1 VAAGSAAPGGGAM
14 STEVREMFASIAR
27 RYDTANEVL
36 SLGIH
41 KGWRR
46 AAVAV
51 SGAGRGQRVLDCAT
65 GTGDLALE
73 FKRAV
78 GAEGEVIGTDF
89 CAEMLESA
97 PAKAARLGLEVKFA
111 VADALALPY
120 PDASFDVSSIAFG
133 IRNVDDPM
141 RCLREM
147 ARVVKRG
154 GSVIVLEFGQ
164 PRGPFGALFRA
175 YSRGV
180 MPVVGRLLTGNRAA
194 YQYLP
199 RTAAAFPAGEKFLQ
213 LMRDS
218 GAFAQTE
225 AHPLTFGTAYVYRGV
240 K

>member
-1 VAAGSAAPGGGAM
+1 MSA
-14 STEVREMFASIAR
+14 EVREMFASIAR
-27 RYDTANEVL
+27 RYDTANEIL

-46 AAVAV
+46 AAVGI
-51 SGAGRGQRVLDCAT
+51 SGAGRGQRILDCAT

-78 GAEGEVIGTDF
+78 GAGGEVIGTDF

-111 VADALALPY
+111 VADVLALPY
-120 PDASFDVSSIAFG
+120 PDASFDVASIAFG
-133 IRNVDDPM
+133 IRNVDDPL

-154 GSVIVLEFGQ
+154 GSVIVL
-164 PRGPFGALFRA
+164 FRA

-180 MPVVGRLLTGNRAA
+180 MPVVGGLLTGNRAA
-194 YQYLP
+194 YEYLP
-199 RTAAAFPAGEKFLQ
+199 RTAAAFPAGEKFLD
-213 LMRDS
+213 LMRES
-218 GAFAQTE
+218 GAFARTE

>member
-1 VAAGSAAPGGGAM
+1 VSA
-14 STEVREMFASIAR
+14 EVREMFASIAR

-51 SGAGRGQRVLDCAT
+51 SQAVPGQRVLDCAT

-78 GAEGEVIGTDF
+78 GPGGEVIGTDF
-89 CAEMLESA
+89 CAEMLRPA
-97 PAKAARLGLEVKFA
+97 PAKAARAGLDVSFA
-111 VADALALPY
+111 VADALALPMR
-120 PDASFDVSSIAFG
+120 DERFDVASIAFG
-133 IRNVDDPM
+133 IRNVDDPL

-164 PRGPFGALFRA
+164 PRGAFGALFRA

-180 MPVVGRLLTGNRAA
+180 MPLLGGLLTGNRAA

-199 RTAAAFPAGEKFLQ
+199 RTAAAFPAGERFLA
-213 LMRDS
+213 LMRES
-218 GAFAQTE
+218 GAFSRTE

>member
-1 VAAGSAAPGGGAM
+1 V
-14 STEVREMFASIAR
+14 STEVRQMFASIAR

-41 KGWRR
+41 RVWRR
-46 AAVAV
+46 AAVAI
-51 SGAGRGQRVLDCAT
+51 SGARPGQRVLDCAT

-78 GAEGEVIGTDF
+78 GSSGEVIGTDF
-89 CAEMLESA
+89 CAEMLEGA
-97 PAKAARLGLEVKFA
+97 PGKARRAGLDVKFA

-120 PDASFDVSSIAFG
+120 PDGGFDVVSIAFG
-133 IRNVDDPM
+133 IRNVDDPV

-147 ARVVKRG
+147 ARVLKPG
-154 GSVIVLEFGQ
+154 GSAIVLEFGQ
-164 PRGPFGALFRA
+164 PRGAFGALFRA

-180 MPVVGRLLTGNRAA
+180 MPVVGGLLTGNRAA
-194 YQYLP
+194 YEYLP
-199 RTAAAFPAGEKFLQ
+199 RTAASFPAGEKFLG
-213 LMRDS
+213 LMREA
-218 GAFAQTE
+218 GAFTATE

>member
-1 VAAGSAAPGGGAM
+1 VS
-14 STEVREMFASIAR
+14 SEVRDMFASIAR

-46 AAVAV
+46 AAVAI
-51 SGAGRGQRVLDCAT
+51 SGAAGGQRVIDCAT

-78 GAEGEVIGTDF
+78 GPAGEVIGTDF
-89 CAEMLESA
+89 CAEMLRPA
-97 PAKAARLGLEVKFA
+97 PAKAARAGLEVKFA

-120 PDASFDVSSIAFG
+120 PDARFDIASIAFG
-133 IRNVDDPM
+133 IRNVDDPL

-147 ARVVKRG
+147 ARVVKPG

-164 PRGPFGALFRA
+164 PRGAFGALFRA

-180 MPVVGRLLTGNRAA
+180 MPLVGGLLTGNRAA
-194 YQYLP
+194 YEYLP
-199 RTAAAFPAGEKFLQ
+199 RTAAAFPAGEKFLAM
-213 LMRDS
+213 MREAGVFS
-218 GAFAQTE
+218 RVE
-225 AHPLTFGTAYVYRGV
+225 AHPQTFGTAYVYRGV

>member
-1 VAAGSAAPGGGAM
+1 MSA
-14 STEVREMFASIAR
+14 EVREMFASIAR

-46 AAVAV
+46 AAVHL
-51 SGAGRGQRVLDCAT
+51 SGAAPGQRVLDCAT

-78 GAEGEVIGTDF
+78 GASGEVIGTDF

-97 PAKAARLGLEVKFA
+97 PAKAAKAGLQVKFA
-111 VADALALPY
+111 VADVLALPY
-120 PDASFDVSSIAFG
+120 PAGQFDVASIAFG
-133 IRNVDDPM
+133 IRNVDDPLL
-141 RCLREM
+141 CLREM
-147 ARVVKRG
+147 ARVVKTG
-154 GSVIVLEFGQ
+154 GCVIVLEFGQ

-180 MPVVGRLLTGNRAA
+180 MPVVGGLLTGNRAA
-194 YQYLP
+194 YEYLP
-199 RTAAAFPAGEKFLQ
+199 RTAAAFPAGEKFLDV
-213 LMRDS
+213 MRESD
-218 GAFAQTE
+218 AFSATE

>member
-1 VAAGSAAPGGGAM
+1 
-14 STEVREMFASIAR
+14 MFASIAR

-41 KGWRR
+41 RGWRR
-46 AAVAV
+46 AAVAI
-51 SGAGRGQRVLDCAT
+51 SGARPGQRVLDCAT

-78 GAEGEVIGTDF
+78 GSSGEVIGTDF
-89 CAEMLESA
+89 CAEMLEGA
-97 PAKAARLGLEVKFA
+97 PGKARRAGLDVKFA

-120 PDASFDVSSIAFG
+120 PDGGFDVVSIAFG
-133 IRNVDDPM
+133 IRNVDDPV

-147 ARVVKRG
+147 ARVLKPG
-154 GSVIVLEFGQ
+154 GSAIVLEFGQ
-164 PRGPFGALFRA
+164 PRGAFGALFRA

-180 MPVVGRLLTGNRAA
+180 MPVVGGLLTGNRAA
-194 YQYLP
+194 YEYLP
-199 RTAAAFPAGEKFLQ
+199 RTAASFPAGEKFLG
-213 LMRDS
+213 LMREA
-218 GAFAQTE
+218 GAFTATE

>member
-1 VAAGSAAPGGGAM
+1 VSA
-14 STEVREMFASIAR
+14 EVREMFASIAR
-27 RYDTANEVL
+27 RYDAANEVL

-46 AAVAV
+46 AAVAISGV
-51 SGAGRGQRVLDCAT
+51 SPGQRVLDCAT

-78 GAEGEVIGTDF
+78 GPAGEVIGTDF
-89 CAEMLESA
+89 CAEMLEPA
-97 PAKAARLGLEVKFA
+97 PAKAARAGLAARFA
-111 VADALALPY
+111 VADALALPFG
-120 PDASFDVSSIAFG
+120 DARFDVASIAFG
-133 IRNVDDPM
+133 IRNVDDPS

-147 ARVVKRG
+147 ARVVKPG

-164 PRGPFGALFRA
+164 PRGAFGTLFRA

-180 MPVVGRLLTGNRAA
+180 MPLLGGLLTGNRAA

-199 RTAAAFPAGEKFLQ
+199 RTAAAFPAGEKFLT
-213 LMRDS
+213 LMRDAGTFS
-218 GAFAQTE
+218 HAE
-225 AHPLTFGTAYVYRGV
+225 AHPLTFGTAYVYRGL

>member
-1 VAAGSAAPGGGAM
+1 M

-46 AAVAV
+46 AAVDL
-51 SGAGRGQRVLDCAT
+51 SGAAPGQRVLDCAT

-78 GAEGEVIGTDF
+78 GPRGEVIGTDF

-97 PAKAARLGLEVKFA
+97 PAKAAKAGLQVKFA
-111 VADALALPY
+111 VADVLALPY
-120 PDASFDVSSIAFG
+120 PDGQFDVASIAFG
-133 IRNVDDPM
+133 IRNVDDPLLY
-141 RCLREM
+141 LREM
-147 ARVVKRG
+147 TRLVKPG
-154 GSVIVLEFGQ
+154 GCVIVLEFGQ

-180 MPVVGRLLTGNRAA
+180 MPVVGGLLTGNRAA
-194 YQYLP
+194 YEYLP
-199 RTAAAFPAGEKFLQ
+199 RTAAAFPAGEKFLGV
-213 LMRDS
+213 MRESD
-218 GAFAQTE
+218 AFSARE